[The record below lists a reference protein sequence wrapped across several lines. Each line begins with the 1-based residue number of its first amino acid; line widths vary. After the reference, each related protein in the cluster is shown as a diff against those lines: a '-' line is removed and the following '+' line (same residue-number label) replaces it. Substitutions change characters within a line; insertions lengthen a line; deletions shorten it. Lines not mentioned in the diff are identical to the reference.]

1 MFIPTIYIENI
12 KSENKSIEISGN
24 KLHHL
29 KNVLRIRD
37 EDKINISNGKGLV
50 FYGKFANNCVKINN
64 SRMYERQNSLKI
76 FVPYLR
82 ERNRFRF
89 LIEKL
94 TELNVNEIHIGMTE
108 NTQNTN
114 YNKSKILDWAIS
126 ALEQSGSAYLPSL
139 FFPDNLNFSIFRTC
153 LDISGEK
160 LNKNRE
166 KLNNFAIG
174 PEGGWTN
181 DELSKFQ
188 RKINISEF
196 SLRSETA
203 AITAVSLTI

>member
-64 SRMYERQNSLKI
+64 SRMFERQNSLKI

-94 TELNVNEIHIGMTE
+94 TELNVNEIHIGMTK
-108 NTQNTN
+108 NAQNTN

-160 LNKNRE
+160 LNKNCE

-203 AITAVSLTI
+203 AITSVSLTM

>member
-12 KSENKSIEISGN
+12 KPENKSIEVSSN

-50 FYGKFANNCVKINN
+50 FYGNFVNNCVKINN
-64 SRMYERQNSLKI
+64 SRMYERQNSLRI

-82 ERNRFRF
+82 EKNRFRF

-94 TELNVNEIHIGMTE
+94 TELNVNEVHIGMTE

-139 FFPDNLNFSIFRTC
+139 FFPESLNFSVFSTC

-160 LNKNRE
+160 LDKIGQ
-166 KLNNFAIG
+166 KLNSFAIG
-174 PEGGWTN
+174 PEGGWTE

-188 RKINISEF
+188 SKVNISEF
-196 SLRSETA
+196 SLRTETA
-203 AITAVSLTI
+203 AITAVSLAL

>member
-12 KSENKSIEISGN
+12 KSENKSIEISD
-24 KLHHL
+24 KKIHHL

-37 EDKINISNGKGLV
+37 EDKINISNGQGCV
-50 FYGKFANNCVKINN
+50 FYGNFINNCVKINN

-82 ERNRFRF
+82 DKSRFRF

-94 TELNVNEIHIGMTE
+94 TELNVNEIHIGMTK

-114 YNKSKILDWAIS
+114 YNKSKILDWTIS
-126 ALEQSGSAYLPSL
+126 ALEQSGSAYLPEL
-139 FFPDNLNFSIFRTC
+139 FFPDNLNFSVFSTC

-160 LNKNRE
+160 LYNNHE

-174 PEGGWTN
+174 PEGGWTD

-196 SLRSETA
+196 SLRTETA
-203 AITAVSLTI
+203 AITAVSLTM

>member
-64 SRMYERQNSLKI
+64 SRMYERQNSLRI

-82 ERNRFRF
+82 EKNRFRF

-94 TELNVNEIHIGMTE
+94 TELNVNEVHIGMTE

-126 ALEQSGSAYLPSL
+126 ALEQSGSAYLP
-139 FFPDNLNFSIFRTC
+139 C
-153 LDISGEK
+153 LLYTSPSPRDAE
-160 LNKNRE
+160 
-166 KLNNFAIG
+166 
-174 PEGGWTN
+174 
-181 DELSKFQ
+181 
-188 RKINISEF
+188 
-196 SLRSETA
+196 
-203 AITAVSLTI
+203 